1 MIRWLTK
8 HEMPKADAL
17 LLHAVFANQGTVI
30 DHLLE
35 RGAPVSTLTF
45 RVCKLRCEADNQ
57 KKITVATLPEANP
70 MSVKVLGTIDN
81 ALDYNQE
88 VSVEWK
94 VVARPVQPRS
104 VADFPYA
111 PIFKSLIDEN
121 RLVFFA
127 PVIAD
132 MAKKGHWR
140 AVQVIIEAQAHAKAR
155 FVFYPPCFHLEG
167 VDEDYGIRTHDI
179 FDFLGCVVPATKRD
193 DLLVWFLKRGFIS
206 TKALSLGNLFE
217 RKNWP
222 VIKVKQSDIIF
233 DFCFYNFIGR

>member
-1 MIRWLTK
+1 
-8 HEMPKADAL
+8 
-17 LLHAVFANQGTVI
+17 
-30 DHLLE
+30 
-35 RGAPVSTLTF
+35 
-45 RVCKLRCEADNQ
+45 
-57 KKITVATLPEANP
+57 
-70 MSVKVLGTIDN
+70 LGTIDN
-81 ALDYNQE
+81 ALDYNVKE
-88 VSVEWK
+88 VGVGFK
-94 VVARPVQPRS
+94 VVARPVQLRC

-127 PVIAD
+127 PIIAD

-140 AVQVIIEAQAHAKAR
+140 AVQVIIEAQARAKVR
-155 FVFYPPCFHLEG
+155 HGFYPPCFHLEG
-167 VDEDYGIRTHDI
+167 FDEDSGIRTHDI

-222 VIKVKQSDIIF
+222 VIKVKQSDIILVF
-233 DFCFYNFIGR
+233 VFLTLLVVN